1 MAKTEEHNKLDLSRY
16 VSNLDRNVYTIH
28 HLPEEVIAVIF
39 AYVSRSP
46 ASFRENLAKL
56 LMDDELMMQHE
67 NTSFSSHYSE
77 KAARFHEKWVVGYGH
92 SSVAEHAVAHIGI
105 EKISRLASAEL
116 ELANRFNS
124 FTEYSQRYQR
134 PQRGDF
140 YIPPILEEQPE
151 LKEQYIQFQQET
163 FHVYEKLL
171 NQLIPYLK
179 QSITR
184 QENETERTYQTRI
197 EKIAFED
204 ARYVLTLATHTNL
217 GMTGNGRA
225 LRDTLIYLLS
235 SPYTELKQLAREME
249 REISQVIPTLLKYV
263 KPNEYMK
270 STQKHLAMHF
280 GSIKPNPVQLDGPMA
295 RFRYI
300 PDYQETLIRLV
311 AHLILRQT
319 SLPYDEAL
327 QKAQQY
333 SLQKLEQIAEDVLKE
348 LRFFDQ
354 PLTELEHIYYQMEF
368 LISEANW
375 HQLLRHN
382 RRTAF
387 TYGPPTISL
396 GYTIPP
402 RIKEANLAS
411 LFQQW
416 MEKAEILYKQLES
429 FNPTIAPY
437 VVTNAHH
444 RPIIGSAS
452 LWELYHLINLRTS
465 PEAQWDIR
473 ETFIQLTEELKQKH
487 PVLVKYAQRRLNQS

>member
-1 MAKTEEHNKLDLSRY
+1 MAKTKKGYQVDLSHY
-16 VSNLDRNVYTIH
+16 VSNLDRNVYAIYN
-28 HLPEEVIAVIF
+28 LPEEVIAVIF

-56 LMDDELMMQHE
+56 LMDDELMVGKNE
-67 NTSFSSHYSE
+67 GGFSSHYSE

-134 PQRGDF
+134 PQRGAF
-140 YIPPILEEQPE
+140 YIPSVLEENSE
-151 LKEQYIQFQQET
+151 LKQQYIQFQQET
-163 FHVYEKLL
+163 FDTYEKILEK
-171 NQLIPYLK
+171 LISYL
-179 QSITR
+179 S
-184 QENETERTYQTRI
+184 QTISRKEKESDQAFQKRI

-204 ARYVLTLATHTNL
+204 ARYVLTLATYTNL

-225 LRDTLIYLLS
+225 LRDTLVYLLS
-235 SPYTELKQLAREME
+235 SPYTELKQLAKELE

-263 KPNEYMK
+263 QPSEYLISARK
-270 STQKHLAMHF
+270 HITQHF
-280 GSIKPNPVQLDGPMA
+280 REIKPCSEKMEGPTA
-295 RFRYI
+295 RFRSI
-300 PDYQETLIRLV
+300 PDYKETLIQLV

-319 SLPYDEAL
+319 SLPYDQAL
-327 QKAQQY
+327 EKAKAY
-333 SLQKLEQIAEDVLKE
+333 SLPQLEQIVEDSLKD
-348 LRFFDQ
+348 LRFFDH
-354 PLTELEHIYYQMEF
+354 PISELEHIYYQMEF

-387 TYGPPTISL
+387 TYGPPTVL
-396 GYTIPP
+396 YGYTIPP
-402 RIKEANLAS
+402 RIKEANLTSFFHELMDKAFT
-411 LFQQW
+411 LYHHL
-416 MEKAEILYKQLES
+416 EKFDPHVAH
-429 FNPTIAPY
+429 Y

-444 RPIIGSAS
+444 RPIIGSSS

-465 PEAQWDIR
+465 PEAQWDIQ
-473 ETFIQLTEELKQKH
+473 ETFIQLTKELQEKH
-487 PVLVKYAQRRLNQS
+487 PILSKYAQRRMNE